1 MEVISESS
9 LKKLKEHKYSASGTS
24 LVEPYMQI
32 YWRWLV
38 EQIPTTWAPNTL
50 TVVGLILNVVTSSL
64 LFMFSPDGKTE
75 APRIVYLMCAVG
87 LFLYQSLDAIDGKQA
102 RRTNTSSPLGEL
114 FDHGCDSVSTVFVGL
129 GVTVALN
136 MGRELDWMMY
146 ECFSGI
152 YLFYMAH
159 WQTYVTG
166 TLRFGRFD
174 VTETQ
179 LLIIGVYMMDFLF
192 GASVWDLTF
201 PIIGMTIRKAVL
213 IFSMMPQIYQ
223 FGTNFSVIMQGGT
236 GKNKSTI
243 AGTSTIFP
251 VLPILLVL
259 ALGVIIA
266 QKSETHIYENHPCF
280 FLLSFGLVGA
290 KVTNRLVVAQM
301 TKSEMD
307 FFDSSLLGPAML
319 FLNQYFNYILN
330 EYLVLWIM
338 FFYVSQDL
346 LRYSN
351 SVCQQICTYLGIYCF
366 DITSSPTSKILSKN
380 GKSS

>member
-1 MEVISESS
+1 METLTQSQ

-38 EQIPTTWAPNTL
+38 EQIPTSWAPNTL
-50 TVVGLILNVVTSSL
+50 TIFGLILNIATSSL
-64 LFMFSPDGKTE
+64 LFVFSPDGKSD
-75 APRIVYLMCAVG
+75 APRVVYLLCAIG

-102 RRTNTSSPLGEL
+102 RRTGTNTPLGEL

-129 GVTVALN
+129 GTTVALN
-136 MGRELDWMMY
+136 MGRDPDWMMY
-146 ECFSGI
+146 EVFAAT

-179 LLIIGVYMMDFLF
+179 LMIIGVYLIDFLF
-192 GASVWDLTF
+192 GSSFWDITF
-201 PIIGMTIRKAVL
+201 PIIGMSFRKGAML
-213 IFSMMPQIYQ
+213 FSLFPQVYQ
-223 FGTNFSVIMQGGT
+223 FGTNFSVIMQGGS

-251 VLPILLVL
+251 VLPIVLVL

-266 QKSETHIYENHPCF
+266 QKSPSGVYDNHPCF
-280 FLLSFGLVGA
+280 FLICFGLVGA

-307 FFDSSLLGPAML
+307 LFDSSFLGPAML
-319 FLNQYFNYILN
+319 FLNQYFNCILN
-330 EYLVLWIM
+330 EYLVLWFM
-338 FFYVSQDL
+338 FIYVTQDL
-346 LRYSN
+346 VRYSQ
-351 SVCQQICTYLGIYCF
+351 SVCTQICDFLGIYCF
-366 DITSSPTSKILSKN
+366 DITSKPILSKN
-380 GKSS
+380 GKAS

>member
-1 MEVISESS
+1 MDVLSEQQ

-24 LVEPYMQI
+24 YVEPYMQVF
-32 YWRWLV
+32 WKWLV

-50 TVVGLILNVVTSSL
+50 TIVGLILNVVTSSL
-64 LFMFSPDGKTE
+64 LFLFSSDGKSE
-75 APRIVYLMCAVG
+75 APRFVYLMCAIG

-114 FDHGCDSVSTVFVGL
+114 FDHGCDAVSTVFVGL
-129 GVTVALN
+129 GTTVALN
-136 MGRELDWMMY
+136 MGKELDWMMY
-146 ECFSGI
+146 QCFAAI

-179 LLIIGVYMMDFLF
+179 LLIISVYFMDFLF
-192 GASVWDLTF
+192 GSSVWDNTF
-201 PIIGMTIRKAVL
+201 PIIGITLRKATL
-213 IFSMMPQIYQ
+213 LFSLMPQVYQ
-223 FGTNFSVIMQGGT
+223 FGTNFSVIMQGGS

-251 VLPILLVL
+251 VLPIIVVI
-259 ALGVIIA
+259 ASGVFIA
-266 QKSETHIYENHPCF
+266 QSSQTRLYENHPCF
-280 FLLSFGLVGA
+280 YLLSFGLIGA

-307 FFDSSLLGPAML
+307 LFDSCFLGPAMFL
-319 FLNQYFNYILN
+319 LNQYFNFIIN
-330 EYLVLWIM
+330 EYLLLWIM
-338 FFYVSQDL
+338 FIYVTQDL
-346 LRYSN
+346 CRYST
-351 SVCQQICTYLGIYCF
+351 SVCQQICAHLGIYCF